1 MNERV
6 EGYRTDLTTLQVST
20 APPPWL
26 WWCNAH
32 MMPARFWLHV
42 SRSDTCSISF
52 QLSADAQLHLVVAR
66 PTPPHARMALL
77 SFCSMEQATL
87 TSEMGGLRS
96 ELADVKARIR
106 AQLEANGEAIANL
119 HARGDPGTR
128 AELEGAAVAAVAAA
142 GKARA

>member
-1 MNERV
+1 MPSASGAPARSVGGSDGFNPADIAELRDSKQELILKVQSMKKELADWRVRMNERV
-6 EGYRTDLTTLQVST
+6 EGYRTDLTTL
-20 APPPWL
+20 
-26 WWCNAH
+26 
-32 MMPARFWLHV
+32 
-42 SRSDTCSISF
+42 
-52 QLSADAQLHLVVAR
+52 
-66 PTPPHARMALL
+66 
-77 SFCSMEQATL
+77 QATL